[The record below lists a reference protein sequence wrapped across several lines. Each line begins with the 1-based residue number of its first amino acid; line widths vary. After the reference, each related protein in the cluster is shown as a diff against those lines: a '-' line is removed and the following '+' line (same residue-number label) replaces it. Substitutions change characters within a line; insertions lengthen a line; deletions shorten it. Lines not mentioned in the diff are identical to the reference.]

1 MASFHPRIERGI
13 TRANPISLTRALVGA
28 CVCIQNL
35 VLDLYVP
42 CASMVSGAVTMPVG
56 MASDSEKSVTSR
68 IFLAREI
75 FLLEVPPIFSV
86 PPDP

>member
-1 MASFHPRIERGI
+1 MVMCGPWEPR
-13 TRANPISLTRALVGA
+13 L
-28 CVCIQNL
+28 CVYCTPSWSQVDWL
-35 VLDLYVP
+35 P

-75 FLLEVPPIFSV
+75 FLLEVPPIFSL
-86 PPDP
+86 PPDPYSNI